1 MLFQIVDIESL
12 YKVRKIAP
20 TTTTISTTMS
30 QPVIWSPDL
39 FARTFLHLSPAFRIL
54 FFTVKSIVNTSV
66 NLDFGKRK
74 KGSHTGYA
82 PPVLLPFSCH

>member
-1 MLFQIVDIESL
+1 M
-12 YKVRKIAP
+12 
-20 TTTTISTTMS
+20 
-30 QPVIWSPDL
+30 
-39 FARTFLHLSPAFRIL
+39 FAKTFLHLSPAIRIL

-82 PPVLLPFSCH
+82 PPVLLPFSCD